1 VYGFGAK
8 FCCDVNIFCLL
19 VSAEA
24 QVVAKT
30 AQSHMYTALTA
41 KRNVLVEELEAKVKR
56 YKELQVKEMVRLQG
70 VDHWERDLMLE
81 KSHLKY

>member
-1 VYGFGAK
+1 MLCLSFVNF
-8 FCCDVNIFCLL
+8 FCFT

-41 KRNVLVEELEAKVKR
+41 KRNVLVEDLEAKVKR
-56 YKELQVKEMVRLQG
+56 YKELQVKEMVRPL
-70 VDHWERDLMLE
+70 VKMCV
-81 KSHLKY
+81 SVC